1 MDLGIAGHVAIVQGA
16 TKGIGRG
23 IAEALAAEGV
33 DLVLTARTA
42 EALDATAKEIAA
54 RSGRRVVFEAAD
66 SADLSAVPRIVEK
79 ARATFGRVDIV
90 VCNSGGPAPG
100 GVLDLAPEQW
110 RAANELLFLSPV
122 TLLKEALPLLEKSP
136 APRLFVVTSSST
148 REPVMGLTLSNTF
161 RPGVAGLIKT
171 LAQELAAKRVRC
183 HCLSP
188 GRIDTE
194 RLAKVFAVQ
203 AQKRG
208 VEPSEVREASI
219 ASIPAGRIGSPAD
232 MGSVAAFLSS
242 PKADYLTGMNWLIDG
257 GLVKTI

>member
-33 DLVLTARTA
+33 DLLLTARTA

-54 RSGRRVVFEAAD
+54 KSGRRVAWEAAD
-66 SADLSAVPRIVEK
+66 SADLGAIARIVE
-79 ARATFGRVDIV
+79 RAKKEFGRVDIV
-90 VCNSGGPAPG
+90 VCNSGGPSPG
-100 GVLDLAPEQW
+100 GVFDLTPEQW
-110 RAANELLFLSPV
+110 RAANELLYLSPV
-122 TLLKEALPLLEKSP
+122 TLLKEAMPLLEKSP
-136 APRLFVVTSSST
+136 APRFFVVTSSST

-171 LAQELAAKRVRC
+171 LAQELAPKRVRC

-208 VEPSEVREASI
+208 VDASEVREASI
-219 ASIPAGRIGSPAD
+219 ASIPAGRIGNPAD
-232 MGSVAAFLSS
+232 MGAVAAFLSS